1 VFSPIPQIFDAL
13 SYSKAASVLRML
25 SAYVGEDKF
34 LTGVSIYLKKHLF
47 GNSVTHDLWEGISAA
62 TNLKITELMENWITK
77 IGFPVLSVTE
87 DEKGIFV
94 KQDRFLETGQADQ
107 KDNETI
113 W

>member
-1 VFSPIPQIFDAL
+1 ML
-13 SYSKAASVLRML
+13 SY
-25 SAYVGEDKF
+25 YVGEDKF

-47 GNSVTHDLWEGISAA
+47 GNSVTHDLWEGISAS
-62 TNLKITELMENWITK
+62 TGLNITELMENWITK

-94 KQDRFLETGQADQ
+94 KQDRFLETGAAEPAE
-107 KDNETI
+107 NETI